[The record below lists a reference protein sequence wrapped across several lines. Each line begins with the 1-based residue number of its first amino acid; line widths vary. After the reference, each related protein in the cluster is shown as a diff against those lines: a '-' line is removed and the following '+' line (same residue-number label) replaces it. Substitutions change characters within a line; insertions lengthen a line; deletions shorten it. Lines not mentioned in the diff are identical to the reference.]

1 MDFLFGLFFLAT
13 SAIFIVFGIKLF
25 LHDNNEFKHN
35 HILSGGLA
43 NTLVGSVNE
52 SKAHSSDEI
61 SRGFTIDVRS
71 GELVPCSQLSREV
84 IK

>member
-1 MDFLFGLFFLAT
+1 MDFLLGLCFLAT
-13 SAIFIVFGIKLF
+13 SAFFIVFGIKLF
-25 LHDNNEFKHN
+25 LHDDNDFKHN

-43 NTLVGSVNE
+43 NTIVGTVNE
-52 SKAHSSDEI
+52 KKAYFSDEI

-71 GELVPCSQLSREV
+71 GEVVPCSQLSRDV